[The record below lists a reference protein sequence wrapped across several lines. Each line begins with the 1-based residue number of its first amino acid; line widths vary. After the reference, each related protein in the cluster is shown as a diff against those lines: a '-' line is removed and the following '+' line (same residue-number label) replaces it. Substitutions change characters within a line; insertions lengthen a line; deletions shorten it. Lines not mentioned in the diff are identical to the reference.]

1 MLPQFLTLLFT
12 GLRVSQ
18 GDTAGGGS
26 LPKPSLTAWP
36 SSAVPQGSPVRLTC
50 RAPITDLGKTFLIRG
65 GLTVEDMSS
74 SETTGG
80 LAYFNFTG
88 IQSSQAGWYT
98 CEYQRKNKPRDTSPR
113 SEALLL
119 LVTGYFPKPR
129 LQAPPRGEVPAGGNV
144 TLQCHWPQHMT
155 EATHFAILR
164 AGVSSTPTQ
173 VWVSQRRGASF
184 SLLNVTASD
193 SGNYSC
199 VYHQTQAPFLASH
212 PSDPISIQVTD
223 KEQQGTSK
231 GLGKST
237 DVLQTRRRSGLGRAF
252 LPKQQEP
259 RGLTCV
265 STCSDPA
272 GSSSKE
278 QGATEVTLI
287 AVFTSLLLLLTA
299 VLIYKHARCG
309 AAPGKVT
316 ASPHSWKEPEE
327 AETNASVPRLSCS
340 PAADEGTWMSRA
352 EEPYGVT
359 YVELNTRSLQE
370 HPSNQMNQSLETCV
384 YSVLKA

>member
-231 GLGKST
+231 GLG
-237 DVLQTRRRSGLGRAF
+237 
-252 LPKQQEP
+252 
-259 RGLTCV
+259 
-265 STCSDPA
+265 
-272 GSSSKE
+272 
-278 QGATEVTLI
+278 ATEVTLI

-327 AETNASVPRLSCS
+327 AETSNHGCAYASVPRLSCS